1 VGSARA
7 GTGGRPSRKELSARL
22 ERIRARAEA
31 TTAGRLQRRV
41 TELDLIHQ
49 AMVLAA
55 LTMTL
60 LIPALITLAALI
72 PLGEP
77 HGAAVLV
84 ARRLGLSAQATR
96 DLQSLF
102 GGTSVERSSTTWVGA
117 TVTLLSAYAWPTAL
131 QKGYELAWQLP
142 SRGLRGVWRP
152 LVWLVAVLAAAAA
165 VVVVGGLVQGGSPLP
180 ALLLVPV
187 VFAWTWWTQHLL
199 LGGRVG
205 WRPLIVGAVAMTV
218 GLYAL
223 RVGAQLTLSAAISL
237 NFHRYGP
244 IGIVFVLL
252 SWFVG
257 FGVVMLGGAV
267 VGAELWGVRHPGG
280 GESDDRES
288 GNVEPEPVDPEVEP
302 GDRGAGTS
310 VSGTSVSGDRAPGPE
325 PGPPRA
331 RAAPLPPSS

>member
-7 GTGGRPSRKELSARL
+7 GTGGRHARPRL
-22 ERIRARAEA
+22 AGRVERVRARVDA

-41 TELDLIHQ
+41 TELDLVHE

-72 PLGEP
+72 PLGDA
-77 HGAAVLV
+77 HGTASVV
-84 ARRLGLSAQATR
+84 ARRLGLTAHATT

-102 GGTSVERSSTTWVGA
+102 GGPSVVRSSTTWVGA

-131 QKGYELAWQLP
+131 QKGYQLAWQLP
-142 SRGLRGVWRP
+142 ARGLRDTWRP
-152 LVWLVAVLAAAAA
+152 LVWLAAVLAAAGA
-165 VVVVGGLVQGGSPLP
+165 VLVLGGLVHGHSAVPALLP

-187 VFAWTWWTQHLL
+187 VFAWSWWTQHLL

-205 WRPLIVGAVAMTV
+205 WRPLVAGAVAMTV

-223 RVGAQLTLSAAISL
+223 RVGAQLTLSSAITV

-244 IGIVFVLL
+244 IGVVFVLL
-252 SWFVG
+252 SWFIG

-267 VGAELWGVRHPGG
+267 VGAELWEARHA
-280 GESDDRES
+280 
-288 GNVEPEPVDPEVEP
+288 
-302 GDRGAGTS
+302 RGWRPT
-310 VSGTSVSGDRAPGPE
+310 P
-325 PGPPRA
+325 
-331 RAAPLPPSS
+331 PPSS

>member
-1 VGSARA
+1 M
-7 GTGGRPSRKELSARL
+7 
-22 ERIRARAEA
+22 
-31 TTAGRLQRRV
+31 
-41 TELDLIHQ
+41 ELDLMHQ

-77 HGAAVLV
+77 HGVAALV

-131 QKGYELAWQLP
+131 QKGHELAWQLP
-142 SRGLRGVWRP
+142 SRGRRGIWRP
-152 LVWLVAVLAAAAA
+152 LVWLVVVLAAAAA
-165 VVVVGGLVQGGSPLP
+165 MVVVGGLVQDGSPLT

-205 WRPLIVGAVAMTV
+205 WRPLLAGAVAMTV

-223 RVGAQLTLSAAISL
+223 RVGAQLTLSSAISL

-252 SWFVG
+252 SWFIG

-267 VGAELWGVRHPGG
+267 VGAELWEVREHRRGT
-280 GESDDRES
+280 EQERAAEAA
-288 GNVEPEPVDPEVEP
+288 
-302 GDRGAGTS
+302 GAG
-310 VSGTSVSGDRAPGPE
+310 P
-325 PGPPRA
+325 
-331 RAAPLPPSS
+331 PPSTPQP